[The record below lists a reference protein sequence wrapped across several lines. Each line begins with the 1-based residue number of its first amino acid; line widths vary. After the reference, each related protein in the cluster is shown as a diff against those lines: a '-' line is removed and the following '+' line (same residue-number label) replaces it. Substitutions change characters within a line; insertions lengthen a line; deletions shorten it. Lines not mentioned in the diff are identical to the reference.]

1 MTKDDRDESLTL
13 NPLLGGRSLAL
24 ADASTK
30 RALETLTD
38 QALERCGVTS
48 QVEKAIQRGF
58 SPDQA
63 IEKVLPKA
71 RGIVAEET
79 VAAFFNKE
87 AGLVSSS
94 LTASRFEVPNDP
106 LLDLIVRDGAG
117 LMVETCQLK
126 FGKQE
131 YVRKAALSGK
141 YSGPIL
147 TSQEVAEALD
157 GRLPLNAVTP
167 TLKAGM
173 VTTQPVTDSEVTA
186 TARRAL
192 ERRFLRIESL
202 SSWDALGRR
211 LKESAPAGIGAAVLT
226 ASHEVYQ
233 AISTQQPVKVDRVF
247 RASLKAGARAMLVDQ
262 LGHLTMQLLERRLV
276 QVGGWT
282 QAAIKKTAGWAT
294 PASALSTLLVDVA
307 VSYWQLMTGQITGPE
322 FLQRLLGHVGAA
334 LVGALGAWAGYW
346 LGSHFHPVVAVL
358 LAIAGGA
365 VGAYQGERLG
375 IAVFNLVAEA
385 GSRNNDPVPGT
396 S

>member
-1 MTKDDRDESLTL
+1 MTKDDQDESLSID
-13 NPLLGGRSLAL
+13 PLLGGRSLAL

-30 RALETLTD
+30 RGLETLTV
-38 QALERCGVTS
+38 QALERCGVTT
-48 QVEKAIQRGF
+48 QVEKAIQRGL
-58 SPDQA
+58 SPEQA

-79 VAAFFNKE
+79 VAAVFNRE

-94 LTASRFEVPNDP
+94 LTASRFELPNDP
-106 LLDLIVRDGAG
+106 LRDLVVRDAG
-117 LMVETCQLK
+117 GHTVQTCQLK

-131 YVRKAALSGK
+131 YVQRAALSGK
-141 YSGPIL
+141 YSGPIV

-157 GRLPLNAVTP
+157 GRLPPNAVTP

-173 VTTQPVTDSEVTA
+173 VVTQPVSDSEVTA
-186 TARRAL
+186 ATRRVL
-192 ERRFLRIESL
+192 ERRFRRIKPL
-202 SSWDALGRR
+202 SSWQAFGCR

-233 AISTQQPVKVDRVF
+233 AISTQQQVKVDRVF
-247 RASLKAGARAMLVDQ
+247 RNSLKAGARAMMVDQ
-262 LGHLTMQLLERRLV
+262 IGRIVMQLLEERML
-276 QVGGWT
+276 QFGGWT

-307 VSYWQLMTGQITGPE
+307 MSFWQLLTGRITGPE
-322 FLQRLLGHVGAA
+322 FMQRLLGHLGAA

-346 LGSHFHPVVAVL
+346 LGSHVHPVVAVL

-365 VGAYQGERLG
+365 LGAYHGERWG
-375 IAVFNLVAEA
+375 TAAFNLLTEA
-385 GSRNNDPVPGT
+385 APNEDAPAAVT
-396 S
+396 T

>member
-1 MTKDDRDESLTL
+1 MTKDDRDESLTI

-30 RALETLTD
+30 RALETLTV

-48 QVEKAIQRGF
+48 QVEKAIQRGL
-58 SPDQA
+58 SPEQA

-79 VAAFFNKE
+79 VAAVFNRE

-94 LTASRFEVPNDP
+94 LTASRFELPNDP
-106 LLDLIVRDGAG
+106 LRDLVVRDSAG
-117 LMVETCQLK
+117 LTVQTCQLK

-131 YVRKAALSGK
+131 YVQRAALSGK
-141 YSGPIL
+141 YSGPIV

-186 TARRAL
+186 TARRVL
-192 ERRFLRIESL
+192 EQRFRRIESL
-202 SSWDALGRR
+202 SSWHALGCR

-233 AISTQQPVKVDRVF
+233 AISTQQQVKVDRVF

-262 LGHLTMQLLERRLV
+262 IGHLTMQFLEQRML

-307 VSYWQLMTGQITGPE
+307 VSFWQLMTGRITGQE

-346 LGSHFHPVVAVL
+346 LGSHMHPVVAVL

-365 VGAYQGERLG
+365 FGAYHGERLG
-375 IAVFNLVAEA
+375 VAAFNLFAEA
-385 GSRNNDPVPGT
+385 IPSKDYPVAGT
-396 S
+396 T